1 MNRNGAKSRSRG
13 EKLTNPT
20 TTIIKATQD
29 KTDEQSRS
37 PLRNESSR
45 WKAHTVNKTR
55 SPSTSPAGPDKSH
68 KKANLKTKY
77 PDVTKNVAV
86 PKTKEKA
93 STPKSSTSSPNPL
106 GLIRSDSAS
115 SATKQ
120 HNNKEKPSTPK
131 SSSSSPN
138 PLGLIRSASAGSAQ
152 KQNKNT
158 LPSGDLRRSMS
169 DNSPLAKNRTPIPT
183 TNLEHEHSTTTRSK
197 EQHTNPPSSPA
208 NSEVDS
214 ADERNDVSNKRARSG
229 GTSSHKTPQDK
240 DSPVSSPDRRS
251 SHIKRKSQ
259 QLDSESNSD
268 NDFEMSPVPST
279 KSKKGSARKVQ
290 KQKQLDLSS
299 SDASIGN
306 SNLLSCSQPLS
317 ICITFFIHTSSYNL
331 YNRVDA

>member
-1 MNRNGAKSRSRG
+1 MNRNGGKSRSRG
-13 EKLTNPT
+13 EKLAIP
-20 TTIIKATQD
+20 TIIKATQD
-29 KTDEQSRS
+29 KTNEQSRS

-93 STPKSSTSSPNPL
+93 STPKSS
-106 GLIRSDSAS
+106 
-115 SATKQ
+115 
-120 HNNKEKPSTPK
+120 
-131 SSSSSPN
+131 SSSPN
-138 PLGLIRSASAGSAQ
+138 PLGLIRSASASSAQ

-169 DNSPLAKNRTPIPT
+169 DNSALAKHRTPIT
-183 TNLEHEHSTTTRSK
+183 STNLEHEHSTTTRSK

-240 DSPVSSPDRRS
+240 DSPVSSPDRHS
-251 SHIKRKSQ
+251 SRKKRKSQ

-268 NDFEMSPVPST
+268 NDFEMSPVSST